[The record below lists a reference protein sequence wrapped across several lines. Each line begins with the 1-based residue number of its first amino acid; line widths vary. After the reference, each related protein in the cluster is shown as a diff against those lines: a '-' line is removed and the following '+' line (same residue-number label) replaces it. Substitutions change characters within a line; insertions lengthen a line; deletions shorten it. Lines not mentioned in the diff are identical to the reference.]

1 MIRAAT
7 PADHPALACLFE
19 EMQAYYAVPCP
30 PREEIEAALAGRP
43 AGTEIL
49 VAEGGGAQ
57 DVGALAGFA
66 AFSAVYPGPGLAG
79 GLFLKELFV
88 GAAHRGGGH
97 GRALVR
103 AVAGEAV
110 ARGLKRVDWTAD
122 AGKPELLAFYEGL
135 GAAQKPDKV
144 FFRLDG
150 EALATLGGAER
161 G

>member
-1 MIRAAT
+1 
-7 PADHPALACLFE
+7 
-19 EMQAYYAVPCP
+19 MQAYYAVPCP
-30 PREEIEAALAGRP
+30 APDAIEASLAGRP

-49 VAEGGGAQ
+49 VAEAAG
-57 DVGALAGFA
+57 VLAGFA
-66 AFSAVYPGPGLAG
+66 AFSAIYPGPGLAG

-88 GAAHRGGGH
+88 GDAHRGAGH

-103 AVAGEAV
+103 AVAVEAV

-135 GAAQKPDKV
+135 GAAPKPDKV

-150 EALATLGGAER
+150 EALTALGGTGPAPA
-161 G
+161 GAP

>member
-1 MIRAAT
+1 MIRAAA
-7 PADHPALACLFE
+7 PGDHPALARLFE
-19 EMQAYYAVPCP
+19 EMQAYYGVPCP
-30 PREEIEAALAGRP
+30 PRDAIEASLAGRP

-49 VAEGGGAQ
+49 VVEDGA
-57 DVGALAGFA
+57 DLAGFA
-66 AFSAVYPGPGLAG
+66 AFSAIYPGPGLAG

-88 GAAHRGGGH
+88 GAGHRGAGH

-103 AVAGEAV
+103 AVAQEAV

-122 AGKPELLAFYEGL
+122 AGQPTLLAFYEGL
-135 GAAQKPDKV
+135 GAASKPDKV

-150 EALATLGGAER
+150 EALAQLGGP

>member
-1 MIRAAT
+1 MIRPAT
-7 PADHPALACLFE
+7 PGDHPALARLFQ

-30 PREEIEAALAGRP
+30 ALAEIEASLSGRP

-49 VAEGGGAQ
+49 VAEAGT
-57 DVGALAGFA
+57 ALAGFA
-66 AFSAVYPGPGLAG
+66 AFSAIYPGPGLAG

-88 GAAHRGGGH
+88 AAAHRGAGH

-103 AVAGEAV
+103 AVAAEAV

-135 GAAQKPDKV
+135 GAVQKPEKV

-150 EALATLGGAER
+150 EGLAALGGRE
-161 G
+161 

>member
-1 MIRAAT
+1 MIRAAVE
-7 PADHPALACLFE
+7 ADHPALARLFA

-30 PREEIEAALAGRP
+30 PRDEIEASLAGRP

-49 VAEGGGAQ
+49 VAQDGA
-57 DVGALAGFA
+57 DLAGFA
-66 AFSAVYPGPGLAG
+66 AFSAIYPGPGLAG

-88 GAAHRGGGH
+88 GARHRGGGH

-103 AVAGEAV
+103 AVAQQAV

-122 AGKPELLAFYEGL
+122 AGQPALLAFYEGL
-135 GAAQKPDKV
+135 GAAAKPDKV

-150 EALATLGGAER
+150 EGLARLGHSR
-161 G
+161 DIQST

>member
-1 MIRAAT
+1 VIRAST
-7 PADHPALACLFE
+7 PADHPALARLFE

-30 PREEIEAALAGRP
+30 PRGEIEAALAGRP

-49 VAEGGGAQ
+49 VAEDG
-57 DVGALAGFA
+57 GALAGFA
-66 AFSAVYPGPGLAG
+66 AFSAIYPGPGLAG

-88 GAAHRGGGH
+88 GAAHRGAGH

-135 GAAQKPDKV
+135 GAAPKPDKV

-150 EALATLGGAER
+150 EALARLG
-161 G
+161 

>member
-1 MIRAAT
+1 MIRAAVE
-7 PADHPALACLFE
+7 ADHPALARLFE

-30 PREEIEAALAGRP
+30 PRGEIETSLAGRP

-49 VAEGGGAQ
+49 VAEES
-57 DVGALAGFA
+57 GALAGFA
-66 AFSAVYPGPGLAG
+66 AFSAIYPGPGLAG

-88 GAAHRGGGH
+88 GARYRGGGH

-103 AVAGEAV
+103 AVAAQAV

-122 AGKPELLAFYEGL
+122 AGQPALLAFYEGL
-135 GAAQKPDKV
+135 GAAPKPDKM

-150 EALATLGGAER
+150 EALSRLGGQ

>member
-1 MIRAAT
+1 MIRPAA
-7 PADHPALACLFE
+7 PADHPALARLFQ

-30 PREEIEAALAGRP
+30 APAEIEASLAGRP

-49 VAEGGGAQ
+49 VAEAGGM
-57 DVGALAGFA
+57 LAGFA
-66 AFSAVYPGPGLAG
+66 AFSAIYPGPGLAG

-88 GAAHRGGGH
+88 GDRHRGAGH

-103 AVAGEAV
+103 AVAAEAL
-110 ARGLKRVDWTAD
+110 ARGLRRVDWTAD
-122 AGKPELLAFYEGL
+122 AGKPGLLAFYEGL

-150 EALATLGGAER
+150 EGLARLGGQE
-161 G
+161 